1 MMLPVKRG
9 EASDMKESFRALRH
23 RNFRLFYFGHGM
35 SLVGT
40 WMQRTA
46 TIWLVYRLTGSPEI
60 LGNVDFTGQIA
71 GVVLI
76 PFAGVF
82 LDRWNRYRV
91 ILGTQLLSM
100 IQALALALLVFTDT
114 VAVWHIIVLNAALS
128 MINSFDM
135 PARQAF
141 ISQIVEDKKD
151 LANAIALNSAMFNG
165 ARIIGPSIAGL
176 AIAVLGEGLCYL
188 FNGLSYIA
196 IIGALLAMRLT
207 ASQKPAAT
215 KGNILGGLKEGMVY
229 TYKTLPIRM
238 VLLLLALFGLLGF
251 PIMPLMPLFA
261 GEALGGG
268 PQTMGWLLACFGLG
282 ALVGT
287 IFLASRKTVVGIEKV
302 IAVNSAVFA
311 IGLMVFALSTTLWLS
326 LIIIFLMGF
335 GLIAQMASTNTI
347 IQSLVDEDK
356 RGRVMSLYILSFSG
370 IAPIGSLLAGYTA
383 GMIGTSYTFLISG
396 LLALLGSAAF
406 TYNLPAWRL
415 AVQPIYGKRGLI

>member
-1 MMLPVKRG
+1 M
-9 EASDMKESFRALRH
+9 ASEMKESFRALRH

-215 KGNILGGLKEGMVY
+215 KGNILGGLKEGLVY

-238 VLLLLALFGLLGF
+238 VLLLLAFFGLLGF

-261 GEALGGG
+261 GEVLGGG

-311 IGLMVFALSTTLWLS
+311 SGLMVFALSKTLWVS

-347 IQSLVDEDK
+347 IQTLVDEDK

-370 IAPIGSLLAGYTA
+370 IAPIGSLIAGYTA
-383 GMIGTSYTFLISG
+383 GMIGTSYTFLIAG
-396 LLALLGSAAF
+396 LLAMLGSAAF

>member
-1 MMLPVKRG
+1 MM
-9 EASDMKESFRALRH
+9 ASEMKESFRALRH

-215 KGNILGGLKEGMVY
+215 KGNILGGLKEGLVY

-238 VLLLLALFGLLGF
+238 VLLLLAFFGLLGF

-261 GEALGGG
+261 GEVLGGG

-311 IGLMVFALSTTLWLS
+311 SGLMVFALSKTLWVS

-347 IQSLVDEDK
+347 IQTLVDEDK

-383 GMIGTSYTFLISG
+383 GMIGTSYTFLIAG
-396 LLALLGSAAF
+396 LLAMLGSAAF

>member
-1 MMLPVKRG
+1 MM
-9 EASDMKESFRALRH
+9 ASEMKESFRALRH

-215 KGNILGGLKEGMVY
+215 KGNILGGLKEGLVY

-238 VLLLLALFGLLGF
+238 VLLLLAFFGLLGF

-261 GEALGGG
+261 GEVLGGG

-311 IGLMVFALSTTLWLS
+311 SGLMVFALSKTLWVS

-347 IQSLVDEDK
+347 IQTLVDEDK

-370 IAPIGSLLAGYTA
+370 IAPIGSLIAGYTA
-383 GMIGTSYTFLISG
+383 GMIGTSYTFLIAG
-396 LLALLGSAAF
+396 LLAMLGSAAF